1 MFRKKTKDRLIKLFA
16 IVGFLHY
23 IKEKNYF
30 MFMMISSYIN
40 SNMKGVTLDDINLDE
55 LSGAGARNPEKP
67 QIKSIVEELKISK
80 STQQKANK
88 LNDWAMKFNPKDPS
102 I

>member
-55 LSGAGARNPEKP
+55 LLEKP